1 MNDSLVFRPVAWNG
15 LMWQK
20 LMLVCSLLQTYTILY
35 NEHLWVDK
43 FQKVNPL
50 IEDTVDNKDS

>member
-1 MNDSLVFRPVAWNG
+1 MEWVNVTEANVG
-15 LMWQK
+15 LF
-20 LMLVCSLLQTYTILY
+20 TPPNIYILY